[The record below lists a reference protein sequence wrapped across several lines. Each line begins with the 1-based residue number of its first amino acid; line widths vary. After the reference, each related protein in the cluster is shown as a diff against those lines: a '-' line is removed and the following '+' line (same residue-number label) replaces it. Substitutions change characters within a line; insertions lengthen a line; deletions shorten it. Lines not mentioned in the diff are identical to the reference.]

1 LKYLNP
7 EGNNTEGF
15 AEVIQNLPRLY
26 IKPSSRD
33 DYNGF
38 KELFTLTGGA
48 PLLSEKYLEAF
59 KYAFEKHK
67 DQIRKGSD
75 VPYISHLMAVSGL
88 VIEHGGNE
96 EEAIAALLHDVVED
110 QGGRE
115 ALAEIRSLFGDRV
128 AEIVDHCT
136 DVYTNPKPPW
146 EPRKTKYIEEMRG
159 ADPSVLLVSLC
170 DKLHNARSTLL
181 DLQYSASYEEFW
193 KRFSAPPEKQL
204 WYYKS
209 LLEIYQD
216 CNCCHRALVN
226 ELRRVVEELEIL
238 IEENGNPSPVS

>member
-1 LKYLNP
+1 M
-7 EGNNTEGF
+7 
-15 AEVIQNLPRLY
+15 
-26 IKPSSRD
+26 
-33 DYNGF
+33 
-38 KELFTLTGGA
+38 
-48 PLLSEKYLEAF
+48 LSEKYLHAF
-59 KYAFEKHK
+59 KYAFEKHR
-67 DQIRKGSD
+67 DQTRKGSD
-75 VPYISHLMAVSGL
+75 VPYISHLMAISGL

-115 ALAEIRSLFGDRV
+115 ALSEIRTLFGERV

-136 DVYTNPKPPW
+136 DAYTSPKPPW
-146 EPRKTKYIEEMRG
+146 EPRKTRYIEDMRK

-181 DLQYSASYEEFW
+181 DLQHTSSYDDFW

-209 LLEIYQD
+209 LLEIYD
-216 CNCCHRALVN
+216 ACPFHRPLVN
-226 ELRRVVEELEIL
+226 ELRRVVIELESI
-238 IEENGNPSPVS
+238 IEENGKSPGIQ